1 VLLDQPCGQAHL
13 PGGDRVPDRVI
24 GQPALRVPGGRVP
37 VQSRHAA
44 GLFGPQ
50 AGAEQVGEQV
60 VVAPPAA
67 HLVQGDQEKP
77 GPFGPF

>member
-1 VLLDQPCGQAHL
+1 
-13 PGGDRVPDRVI
+13 
-24 GQPALRVPGGRVP
+24 

-44 GLFGPQ
+44 GLFGLQ
-50 AGAEQVGEQV
+50 AGTEQVGEQV

-67 HLVQGDQEKP
+67 HLIQGDQEEP